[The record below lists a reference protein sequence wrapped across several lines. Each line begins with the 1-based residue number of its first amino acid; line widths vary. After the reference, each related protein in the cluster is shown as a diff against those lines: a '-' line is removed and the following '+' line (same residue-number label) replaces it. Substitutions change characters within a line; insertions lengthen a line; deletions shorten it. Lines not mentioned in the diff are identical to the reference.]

1 MRLSL
6 PDGSKTIKNS
16 MSEMSNHTIFCPLK
30 SFETLDF
37 AGFWQ
42 FDWILIKF
50 PTIKYVEIGIFINF
64 RGIYREQAV
73 NSTFTVP

>member
-1 MRLSL
+1 MKLSL
-6 PDGSKTIKNS
+6 PDGFKTIKNS
-16 MSEMSNHTIFCPLK
+16 MSEMSNHTIFCSLK
-30 SFETLDF
+30 SRDTLDF
-37 AGFWQ
+37 TGGWQ

-50 PTIKYVEIGIFINF
+50 PTIKYVETGIFINF